1 MIISSSEIL
10 FYEDFITQPY
20 ATGMP
25 ASHIA
30 KTALQMKRIC
40 SWNKSQA
47 LCLRDLHTNQSVF
60 TDKGTEGL
68 NSLGARSE
76 PKKVSFLCV
85 ICVLCGK
92 ILSLLAFGC
101 GFAALG
107 PLPLSISTSWS
118 KPLVP
123 AALFFVSFRSQG

>member
-107 PLPLSISTSWS
+107 LCD
-118 KPLVP
+118 
-123 AALFFVSFRSQG
+123 